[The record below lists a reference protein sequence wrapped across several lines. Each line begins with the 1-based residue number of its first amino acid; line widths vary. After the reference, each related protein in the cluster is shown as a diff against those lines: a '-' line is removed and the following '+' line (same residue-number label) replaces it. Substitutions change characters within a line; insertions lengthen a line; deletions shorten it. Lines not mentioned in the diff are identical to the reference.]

1 MKDDLKAAPALA
13 ERWLLGV
20 LGSLTVVTAVLFTM
34 IMVWTVHV
42 DGSGGPRAL
51 GDLGGQHTM
60 WPWALVATIGA
71 AMLLIAEL
79 MCLRHRLI
87 SPQHPHVIA
96 GSPTLRSI
104 AIFTVV
110 TAMLLLLPSWNLLG
124 VVPLGA
130 VVGAELTIRRGC
142 RIDSMPP
149 RARRTERVLRV
160 GFVSAML
167 LLPALGITITGA
179 VRSGAPVVADGL
191 SGPGITITMLAM
203 VVIAG
208 AAAAAVH
215 GGLCHLGHKMA
226 QEATG
231 YLVGVRRSHLQQRAQ
246 WVHDQ
251 LLSEVSFMIMEL
263 ESRPQT
269 DEWALGRLRDLD
281 HRLRVEQI
289 GDLIESGP
297 TRIAS
302 LIQLHIRRSVHLGV
316 TVSPIPQFDQVDVMV
331 DTDTGRLINRVLST
345 LFSNAMN
352 AGAQEIGLDVRVEPA
367 GVEIRVSDDAG
378 GVDLHTVPAGRGLE
392 DLISILG
399 STGVSREPVPGG
411 SLMKVVVPH
420 RLILEV
426 IEPELVPVAGFGLR
440 RWSR

>member
-1 MKDDLKAAPALA
+1 MKDDLKTAPALA

-42 DGSGGPRAL
+42 GGFGGPRDHGDL
-51 GDLGGQHTM
+51 GDLGALGGQHAM
-60 WPWALVATIGA
+60 WPWALAATIGA

-79 MCLRHRLI
+79 MCLRHRLV

-104 AIFTVV
+104 AIFTVA

-130 VVGAELTIRRGC
+130 VIGAELTIRRGG
-142 RIDSMPP
+142 RIHPKPP
-149 RARRTERVLRV
+149 KARRTERALRV
-160 GFVSAML
+160 GYVSAIL
-167 LLPALGITITGA
+167 LLPALGIAITGA
-179 VRSGAPVVADGL
+179 VRGGAL
-191 SGPGITITMLAM
+191 

-208 AAAAAVH
+208 VTAAAVH
-215 GGLCHLGHKMA
+215 GGLCYLGHKMA
-226 QEATG
+226 QEAVG
-231 YLVGVRRSHLQQRAQ
+231 YLVGVRRTHLQQRAQ

-263 ESRPQT
+263 ESRPQI

-378 GVDLHTVPAGRGLE
+378 GFDLHTVPAGRGLE

-399 STGVSREPVPGG
+399 RTGVSREPVPGG